1 MSRADDREVIHIAG
15 ADIQVGSVLR
25 QRCAWCGA
33 LMLDYDL
40 SRVAVPEGQDPRPA
54 TWPPGELIAL
64 VGDHRAFSAS
74 WVVKHVDGEPLPEG
88 ACGKLD
94 PVVTR

>member
-1 MSRADDREVIHIAG
+1 VPSNDREVIHIAG
-15 ADIQVGSVLR
+15 ADIQVGSQLR

-40 SRVAVPEGQDPRPA
+40 NGIAVPEGQEPRPG
-54 TWPPGELIAL
+54 TWPPGELVAL
-64 VGDHRAFSAS
+64 VGDHREGSAS
-74 WVVKHVDGEPLPEG
+74 WVVEHVDGEPLPAG